1 MRGFKLRCARLA
13 KDEAAQVREREEESE
28 IEGEGQDEEAG
39 DEAGDA
45 TRQASAGREKTPGI
59 RELAKIAIS
68 EIS

>member
-1 MRGFKLRCARLA
+1 MVASRVRGFKLRCARLA

-59 RELAKIAIS
+59 RELGN
-68 EIS
+68 